1 MLCRARTALFN
12 LFEKGQK
19 IFAGH
24 TLSFVANLSFVAI
37 DAWKALGSLASLSP

>member
-1 MLCRARTALFN
+1 MLCRARTALYN

-19 IFAGH
+19 YFAGH